1 MTAPHSTGCT
11 PVSPLCLYMAFL
23 GSELLQPLNFVLR
36 PKEAPVTRSFKVPC
50 GCPSWFWHLSL
61 SQDLCRPEEK
71 MLGSLPFGFNDSW
84 VYEDLEDLN
93 WNESS
98 SFDPLATHFQVG
110 VQ

>member
-1 MTAPHSTGCT
+1 
-11 PVSPLCLYMAFL
+11 
-23 GSELLQPLNFVLR
+23 
-36 PKEAPVTRSFKVPC
+36 
-50 GCPSWFWHLSL
+50 
-61 SQDLCRPEEK
+61 

-98 SFDPLATHFQVG
+98 NFDSLATHFQVG

>member
-1 MTAPHSTGCT
+1 
-11 PVSPLCLYMAFL
+11 
-23 GSELLQPLNFVLR
+23 
-36 PKEAPVTRSFKVPC
+36 
-50 GCPSWFWHLSL
+50 
-61 SQDLCRPEEK
+61 

-98 SFDPLATHFQVG
+98 NFDPLTPHRPATHFQVG